1 MPGPVRLRAAR
12 SRLPRQDAGGIDTD
26 FTLDETDRLIQET
39 ARRFARDELAPGARE
54 RDRDARFEPGLL
66 RRAGELGLMGLTV
79 PEEEGGSGAGTVAYA
94 LAAEEIARACAS
106 TALSY
111 VAAISL
117 GQGALHL
124 FGDAAQKA
132 RFLVP
137 AAVGE
142 SLVAFGL
149 TEPGAGSDAGGTET
163 RVREDETGF
172 VLNGRKQFITNAHA
186 AAAIVVTARE
196 EGGQISTFI
205 VEKGSAGL
213 STSLPYHK
221 MGMRASET
229 AEVVMDDVRVARDR
243 VLGAR
248 GRGLAQF
255 LEVLDG
261 GRISIAALGVGIGQ
275 AALDASL
282 AYANERRQFGRPIGS
297 FQAIQFK
304 LADMATAVELARTAT
319 LKAAW
324 LKDQGLPYAMVA
336 SMAKL
341 YATEAAFR
349 AANEAVQIHGGNG
362 YMADYPVERLLRD
375 AKLLEIGEGTSEIQR
390 LVIARGLGV
399 GGATR

>member
-1 MPGPVRLRAAR
+1 
-12 SRLPRQDAGGIDTD
+12 
-26 FTLDETDRLIQET
+26 
-39 ARRFARDELAPGARE
+39 
-54 RDRDARFEPGLL
+54 
-66 RRAGELGLMGLTV
+66 MGLTV
-79 PEEEGGSGAGTVAYA
+79 PEEEGGSGAGTIAYA
-94 LAAEEIARACAS
+94 LAAEEVARACAS

-124 FGDAAQKA
+124 FGTDEQK
-132 RFLVP
+132 RRYLVP
-137 AAVGE
+137 AARGE

-149 TEPGAGSDAGGTET
+149 TEPGAGSDAGATET
-163 RVREDETGF
+163 RARVDGDGF
-172 VLNGRKQFITNAHA
+172 VLDGRKQFITNAHS

-196 EGGQISTFI
+196 EGGGISAF
-205 VEKGSAGL
+205 VVDRSAPGL

-229 AEVVMDDVRVARDR
+229 AEVVLDGVRVGASD
-243 VLGAR
+243 VLGTR

-255 LEVLDG
+255 LAVLDG
-261 GRISIAALGVGIGQ
+261 GRISIAALGVGIAQ
-275 AALDASL
+275 AALDSAL
-282 AYANERRQFGRPIGS
+282 AYAHQRRQFGRPIAS

-324 LKDQGLPYAMVA
+324 LKDRGLPFGQVA

-341 YATEAAFR
+341 YATESAFR
-349 AANEAVQIHGGNG
+349 VANEAVQIHGGNG
-362 YMADYPVERLLRD
+362 YMADFGVERLLRD

-390 LVIARGLGV
+390 LVIARGLGA
-399 GGATR
+399 GAERR